1 MACETPEIPDRPAM
15 ASKRHIKR
23 ERCTPNGKGSLT
35 HEEKLKS
42 LEETR
47 QAALE
52 VAQEE
57 DEKKEEGSEAAEEV
71 DSLMPTTRGYGVTWY
86 PYGLQ
91 LWE

>member
-1 MACETPEIPDRPAM
+1 MYGHRP
-15 ASKRHIKR
+15 I
-23 ERCTPNGKGSLT
+23 GSLT
-35 HEEKLKS
+35 HEEKLQS
-42 LEETR
+42 VEETR

-57 DEKKEEGSEAAEEV
+57 DEKAKASSEDAKEVGS
-71 DSLMPTTRGYGVTWY
+71 LIQTPWGYGVTWY

>member
-1 MACETPEIPDRPAM
+1 MYAQTAQ
-15 ASKRHIKR
+15 
-23 ERCTPNGKGSLT
+23 GSLTT
-35 HEEKLKS
+35 HEEKLQS
-42 LEETR
+42 LEEER

-57 DEKKEEGSEAAEEV
+57 DAQKEEGSEAAEEV
-71 DSLMPTTRGYGVTWY
+71 GSPLAGTKWGYGVTWY